1 MKKKQKLSDFF
12 PELDTVTVY
21 QQKNKEGKKK
31 HDNVVFAIECDPIL
45 DEEIRKI
52 LHKKIDSLLLNDW
65 SVRMTLYKSNKANE
79 DG

>member
-12 PELDTVTVY
+12 PELDIVY
-21 QQKNKEGKKK
+21 QQKKKEEKKK
-31 HDNVVFAIECDPIL
+31 HDHAIFAIECDPIL